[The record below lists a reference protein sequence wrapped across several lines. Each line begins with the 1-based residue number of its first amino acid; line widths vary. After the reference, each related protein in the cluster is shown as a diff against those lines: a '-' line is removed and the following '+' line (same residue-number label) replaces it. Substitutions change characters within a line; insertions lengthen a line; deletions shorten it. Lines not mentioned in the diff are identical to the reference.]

1 MDLPRLYCFCRFFCC
16 LIVALAPI
24 AAGAKSY
31 TAPLRFYGTRPAV
44 EVTVEGQGPFL
55 FLIDTGAGGPPARAD
70 ALLVKR
76 LGLAMQGRASTSDG
90 GGAPAAIDKLTLPDV
105 TIGTFSMANVA
116 ALSRDYGSI
125 PYLPKL
131 DGILGP
137 AFFKDRLLT
146 IDFVRGTLTIQDGTL
161 PPADGRNILDYEL
174 IEGNLAVPV
183 SIGGQSAKAVIDT
196 GNIRGL
202 DMPAEAV
209 RPLRMASFPRLAG
222 NSVGVSGSSLIREV
236 TLAAPLR
243 IGGHAI
249 ERPAATF
256 SEDFHEWNIGSALL
270 QDFVLTI
277 DQKNRRLRLVRAH

>member
-1 MDLPRLYCFCRFFCC
+1 MPAFNRLRRILCF
-16 LIVALAPI
+16 LVIALVPVSAN
-24 AAGAKSY
+24 AKSF
-31 TAPLRFYGTRPAV
+31 TVPLRFYGTRPAI
-44 EVTVEGQGPFL
+44 EVTVKGQGPFL
-55 FLIDTGAGGPPARAD
+55 FLVDTGAGGPPARAD
-70 ALLVKR
+70 ASLVKR
-76 LGLAMQGRASTSDG
+76 LGLRLQGQASSSDG
-90 GGAPAAIDKLTLPDV
+90 GGTKVAIDEVTLPDV
-105 TIGTFSMANVA
+105 TLGAFSIANVA

-146 IDFVRGTLTIQDGTL
+146 IDYARGTLTIADGTL
-161 PPADGRNILDYEL
+161 PAAHGRDILDYEVV
-174 IEGNLAVPV
+174 EGNLSVPV
-183 SIGGQSAKAVIDT
+183 SIGDQSAKAVIDT

-209 RPLRMASFPRLAG
+209 RPLRMATFPRLAG
-222 NSVGVSGSSLIREV
+222 NSVGLSGTSLIREV

-243 IGGHAI
+243 IGRHVI

-277 DQKNRRLRLVRAH
+277 DQKNRRLRLIRSH